1 VEGETVMVDAAEPAE
16 PGPVTIR
23 FPAGKVQVYPAP
35 EAGE

>member
-1 VEGETVMVDAAEPAE
+1 MGDAAEPVD

-23 FPAGKVQVYPAP
+23 LPAGKVQVYPAP

>member
-1 VEGETVMVDAAEPAE
+1 VA

-23 FPAGKVQVYPAP
+23 FPAGKVQVYAAP